1 MFGTSILTTKGQTTI
16 PQELRLMLRMVP
28 GDKVYFEGDSKTQT
42 IKIKKAPKSL
52 ADELYGCMPSKVG
65 YVDIKTVRDVAGRKL
80 GEYYA
85 KKSKQYK
92 DF

>member
-1 MFGTSILTTKGQTTI
+1 MFGTSVVTTKGQATF
-16 PQELRLMLRMVP
+16 PQDLRLMLNIVP
-28 GDKVYFEGDSKTQT
+28 GDRLYFEGDLETKT
-42 IKIKKAPKSL
+42 IKVKKASKSIVE
-52 ADELYGCMPSKVG
+52 ELYGCMPSKVG